1 MDTTTDPIP
10 TSSPPPPPAM
20 PLPAPPPA
28 AWYNRPVP
36 AIAAGVALLA
46 LCAVFAVLWI
56 STPFFLA
63 RALGYLSGGAGILL
77 VWGGVN
83 GLRQERAERE
93 WGA

>member
-10 TSSPPPPPAM
+10 TPSPPPPLLPEPAV
-20 PLPAPPPA
+20 

-46 LCAVFAVLWI
+46 LCGVFAVLWI
-56 STPFFLA
+56 TTPFFLA
-63 RALGYLSGGAGILL
+63 RALGYLSGGAGIML

-93 WGA
+93 WSGA

>member
-10 TSSPPPPPAM
+10 TPSPPPPPAM